1 MANNKVTDSI
11 IYVGVNDRKIDLFE
25 GQYNVPNGISYNSY
39 LIKDEKTVVMDTVDK
54 NAGGEWLKNLKE
66 ALNGEKPDYLVVSHL
81 EPDHSYNIEK
91 LCELFPEMKI
101 VGNAKTFAFLPQF
114 FNIENLNERQVLVKD
129 GDSLNI
135 GKHILNF
142 VMAPMVHWPEV
153 MFTYESTEKVLF
165 SADAFGKF
173 GDLKTDEPWLEEAR
187 RYYINI
193 VGKYGI
199 QVQAVLKKANTLDIK
214 IICPLHG
221 PILTEKLEYYL
232 NKYDIWSSYKPE
244 EKGTLIAYAS
254 IYGNTEMVSKKLASL
269 LEQTGEK
276 VVLKDL
282 ARCDIHEAISDAFK
296 FDKLI
301 LASPTYNAG
310 IFTPMEQFLNSLK
323 EKNFQNRKVGI
334 IENGTW
340 APLSGKAMTQIL
352 SQMKDITIA
361 DTQVT
366 IKTRMN
372 TENETQLE
380 NLINEMIK

>member
-1 MANNKVTDSI
+1 
-11 IYVGVNDRKIDLFE
+11 
-25 GQYNVPNGISYNSY
+25 
-39 LIKDEKTVVMDTVDK
+39 
-54 NAGGEWLKNLKE
+54 
-66 ALNGEKPDYLVVSHL
+66 
-81 EPDHSYNIEK
+81 
-91 LCELFPEMKI
+91 
-101 VGNAKTFAFLPQF
+101 
-114 FNIENLNERQVLVKD
+114 
-129 GDSLNI
+129 
-135 GKHILNF
+135 
-142 VMAPMVHWPEV
+142 MAPMVHWPEV